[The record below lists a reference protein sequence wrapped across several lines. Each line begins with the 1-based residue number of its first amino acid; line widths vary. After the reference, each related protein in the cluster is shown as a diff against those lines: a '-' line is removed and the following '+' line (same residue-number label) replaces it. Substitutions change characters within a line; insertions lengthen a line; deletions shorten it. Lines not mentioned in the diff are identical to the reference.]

1 TQVTTTAH
9 EPNDGQVTVATAP
22 NGVRSTTTYDPFG
35 RATNIAYTDNTGVT
49 YASPMQIAYSRCAG
63 GTCSVSGA
71 NYGEDGHETYAA
83 YKVTTVQ
90 AGYPTKVGWF
100 DLLGREIKSAE
111 RGYLPADP
119 FVETLTVYDA
129 SGTVSEKVAP
139 FYQNGSA
146 SYFTSYTYDA
156 LNRVILK
163 DEPRSD
169 MGSYGDFMTSYV
181 YSGRTTTVYAYAKNL
196 GIPASSGACS
206 VPNLCVSMTRSQNA
220 LGQYMETKDA
230 NNGLTDYWTE
240 PNGHVALIEDTEG
253 NVIQATYDPLGRR
266 TSSNDPDQ
274 GVWQFGYDAFGELN
288 QQT

>member
-1 TQVTTTAH
+1 
-9 EPNDGQVTVATAP
+9 
-22 NGVRSTTTYDPFG
+22 
-35 RATNIAYTDNTGVT
+35 
-49 YASPMQIAYSRCAG
+49 
-63 GTCSVSGA
+63 
-71 NYGEDGHETYAA
+71 
-83 YKVTTVQ
+83 
-90 AGYPTKVGWF
+90 
-100 DLLGREIKSAE
+100 
-111 RGYLPADP
+111 
-119 FVETLTVYDA
+119 ETLTVYDA

-288 QQT
+288 QQTDARQVTMQVTQRDGLGRPLFRQQTPASSSTTGYSNESLLDGWTYDNGTNGIGALASVKRWRAAGAAAPSSTGTPVWQESYAYDNAGRVNNTTT